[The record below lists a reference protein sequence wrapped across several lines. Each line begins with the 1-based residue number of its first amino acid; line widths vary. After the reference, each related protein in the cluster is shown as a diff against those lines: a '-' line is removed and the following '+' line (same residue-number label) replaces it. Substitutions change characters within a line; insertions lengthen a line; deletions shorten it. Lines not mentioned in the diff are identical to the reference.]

1 MSIRT
6 RIGQLLRGE
15 LRLHMFSLADFD
27 RQLDSV
33 FTGAP
38 TASGVAVS
46 EESSLENTAVWNA
59 ITLISQTLAEV
70 PLKLFQRVTPRG
82 KIEARANPLFDI
94 LHSAPNPEMTS
105 FEWRESQMGWLLG
118 WGNAASEIVF
128 NQRTGRIDALWPI
141 PWSRIKVKRI
151 EGQIFYDILIPDTGL
166 TVTLPAF
173 RVLHIRGFSRDGIVG
188 LSPIALHRQAVALG
202 LATEQYGASFFG
214 NGAVPGGVLRHPQT
228 LSKEAQARL
237 REAWT
242 ETQAGLSNAQRVAV
256 LEEGLEYVKVGID
269 PEDAQFLATRVFQVE
284 EVARIFNIP
293 PSMIGELSKATFSN
307 VTEQSINFVRFTML
321 PWFFRWEQGMD
332 KKLLGPNERQSLFIK
347 FVVEALLRGTPK
359 ERGDFYNSMFAV
371 GAFSPNDIRDKE
383 DMNPIEGGD
392 QYFKPLNFESLTAPT
407 EDDEGTAGGTTL
419 EENSRLLQLPMKDR
433 LRQAFLPSFED
444 LVVRLIRAERREMLK
459 HEAKPGFG
467 TWRRT
472 YYETELAKLV
482 KKQSAGHLRTYMEAI
497 AAVALEDSGQP
508 AEISPELSRHID
520 IETDGFVTR
529 YVDDAV
535 YLGGDLTE
543 HYDRKENESS
553 IAVDETK
560 LLGDSV
566 ASHVATSVGLLIGGE
581 K

>member
-1 MSIRT
+1 MSIAT

-15 LRLHMFSLADFD
+15 LRLHSLADFD
-27 RQLDSV
+27 RQLDV
-33 FTGAP
+33 GFTGLP
-38 TASGVAVS
+38 TAAGVAVS

-128 NQRTGRIDALWPI
+128 NQRTGRIEALWPI

-173 RVLHIRGFSRDGIVG
+173 RMLHIRGFSRDGIVG
-188 LSPIALHRQAVALG
+188 LSPIGLHRQAIGLG
-202 LATEQYGASFFG
+202 LATEEFGARFFG
-214 NGAVPGGVLRHPQT
+214 NGAVPGGALQHPQS

-237 REAWT
+237 RAAWT

-256 LEEGLEYVKVGID
+256 LEEGMTYTKIGID
-269 PEDAQFLATRVFQVE
+269 PEDAQFLATRTFQVE

-359 ERGDFYNSMFAV
+359 ERGDFYNSMFQV

-407 EDDEGTAGGTTL
+407 EDDEGTAGAVSP
-419 EENSRLLQLPMKDR
+419 EDNSRRLQMPMKDR
-433 LRQAFLPSFED
+433 LRQAFLPSFQD

-459 HEAKPGFG
+459 QEGKPGFG
-467 TWRRT
+467 SWRTT
-472 YYETELAKLV
+472 YYETKLTELV
-482 KKQSAGHLRTYMEAI
+482 KKQSTSYLRTYMEAI
-497 AAVALEDSGQP
+497 ASAALEECNQP
-508 AEISPELSRHID
+508 VEINAVLSREID
-520 IETDGFVTR
+520 TLSEGFVRR
-529 YVDDAV
+529 YCEDAV

-543 HYDRKENESS
+543 HYDTKENESS

-560 LLGDSV
+560 LLADSV
-566 ASHVATSVGLLIGGE
+566 ASHVASSVGLLIGGE